1 MDKIDSLI
9 LDIKKELYDD
19 PIIKEYLSLKEAID
33 NNEELKQLSK
43 EMKAHQKAMCEN
55 MDNDEIYFKE
65 KETYESYLNKINFHP
80 LMQNYNAI
88 KDEVFALLSEVKDAI
103 K

>member
-9 LDIKKELYDD
+9 LDIKKELYDE

-33 NNEELKQLSK
+33 NNEELKRLNK

-65 KETYESYLNKINFHP
+65 KEAYESYLNKINSHP
-80 LMQNYNAI
+80 LMQNFNAI